1 MKNVYLK
8 YICFLL
14 LGFNAYSQGS
24 DVIFWVDNSGSVN
37 TTEYAQMSSSIQ
49 AIMQS
54 VLECNPANRISV
66 VQYGSTGTTATGA
79 KIWIET
85 AFTNTATA
93 FASRTTAVGGSDYA
107 HESLGL
113 IGNALDGIPNTNIVS
128 PLKVLNR
135 TPGNSLVIYLF
146 TDAYRSEN
154 GSSLVNAT
162 STGVG
167 TNLAFQNYTSF
178 KTVRNAIFIVTMIK
192 TDNGTAAQN
201 LAAKNAG
208 AAIAS
213 GGGSYTETIESYPA
227 DPDGA
232 GTVPRF
238 LLYKTNFILTTA
250 EINNTTEQICSVAV
264 DPCVADLVLVS
275 PTHNVAASIQDNR
288 QASNS
293 ITASNVISNLGVG
306 VYHAKNTIVLKPGFH
321 GVNGSRFRGYIQ
333 DCPSDFVGRDA
344 DNSEKEL
351 SSNLEKLEIFPN
363 PSSNLVTV
371 TLNNSLIQQISILS
385 LDGRVMFD
393 KVIGGVEKYEFSIND
408 YKEGLY
414 LVTVLANNGKILKSK
429 LVKN

>member
-24 DVIFWVDNSGSVN
+24 DVIFWVDNSGSVDN
-37 TTEYAQMSSSIQ
+37 TEYTQMSNSIQ
-49 AIMQS
+49 AIMQN
-54 VLECNPANRISV
+54 VIDCNPDNRVTVI
-66 VQYGSTGTTATGA
+66 QYGSQGTGVNSR
-79 KIWIET
+79 IWIESDFSN
-85 AFTNTATA
+85 APFV
-93 FASRTTAVGGSDYA
+93 FPRRSGVIGSGDFA
-107 HESLGL
+107 HEALGL
-113 IGNALDGIPNTNIVS
+113 IGNAIDHIANPNIFGTAFI
-128 PLKVLNR
+128 NR

-146 TDAYRSEN
+146 TDASRAATGNN
-154 GSSLVNAT
+154 GSCLVSET
-162 STGVG
+162 STGTG
-167 TNLAFQNYTSF
+167 TNGAFQNYTDF
-178 KTVRNAIFIVTMIK
+178 KNLRGVKFVVTLVSPTASAIQ
-192 TDNGTAAQN
+192 AS
-201 LAAKNAG
+201 

-213 GGGSYTETIESYPA
+213 QGGTYTGIVESYPL
-227 DPDGA
+227 DPDGS
-232 GTVPRF
+232 GLPPRF
-238 LLYKTNFILTTA
+238 LLNKTNFILTTA
-250 EINNTTEQICSVAV
+250 EINNTTEQICSIAV

-371 TLNNSLIQQISILS
+371 ALNNSLIQQISILS

-414 LVTVLANNGKILKSK
+414 LVTVLANDGKILKSK